1 LELFEMV
8 RNGPWLVLLMISV
21 VGCGK
26 PFDYQPVSEIPK
38 GPGIFSDKGGGFTL
52 YSNDKE
58 KQQAPTTK
66 SASSAAPED
75 FREFQDY
82 QEFQRWKA
90 TAKDNP
96 EYREFQD
103 WREWKAYRA
112 WKGQQSK

>member
-1 LELFEMV
+1 MI
-8 RNGPWLVLLMISV
+8 RNASWLVLVVFL
-21 VGCGK
+21 VGCGT

-38 GPGIFSDKGGGFTL
+38 GPGFFSRQEGGITL
-52 YSNDKE
+52 YSDKE
-58 KQQAPTTK
+58 KANVPAAKT
-66 SASSAAPED
+66 ASSTAPED

-90 TAKDNP
+90 STKDNP

-103 WREWKAYRA
+103 WREWKVYRA